1 MRTRRRWIDVFIVTF
16 ALVLGI
22 SVLVGADRSAA
33 PAVSAAGE
41 GGTGR
46 VVIRDASL
54 VLTMD
59 PHLGN
64 GPLGMLEDADVV
76 VVRDRIT
83 AVGRDLPEAG
93 TVDAATRFIDGHGK
107 IVLPGFVDLHTH
119 AWQSLIRGCA
129 TDQELNGWLGGCV
142 LPLYGLPISDAD
154 AFAGVRL
161 STLDSI
167 ATGITT
173 MTDWS
178 HAFNIDFG
186 RGNLRALT
194 ESRQRF
200 VMSYNAT
207 TDPANNNE
215 IRRIKREVIDQNP
228 LAHLQIGSHP
238 STDNFPSLNA
248 AEKMAEELG
257 VPLNVHLHESKA
269 DPATG
274 QMDALRRAGALRPG
288 LITNH
293 TIHMTDAELDE
304 LAAHDV
310 RVAHNPLSNMRL
322 ASGVARLPEMHARNM
337 KVGLGIDGGTNDT
350 TDMFNDMRAAVG
362 LQRAVSTDPTRFPQ
376 PADVL
381 RMATLG
387 GAEALGL
394 DAEIGSLTPGKKAD
408 LQVINPQALNF
419 APRVDWVSQ
428 LVFNTQPSNV
438 EWVFVNGVTLKR
450 DGRVLVPDL
459 NRVLADAQ
467 AAADRIKKLL
477 GRP

>member
-1 MRTRRRWIDVFIVTF
+1 MFVVTF
-16 ALVLGI
+16 ALLLGI
-22 SVLVGADRSAA
+22 FLLVGPVRDGAA
-33 PAVSAAGE
+33 AVGE
-41 GGTGR
+41 GGSGR
-46 VVIRDASL
+46 VVIRNASL

-59 PHLGN
+59 PHLGA
-64 GPLGMLEDADVV
+64 GPLGTIEDADVV
-76 VVRDRIT
+76 VVRDRIA
-83 AVGRDLPEAG
+83 AVGRHLAEAQQ
-93 TVDAATRFIDGHGK
+93 VDAATRVVDGHGK

-142 LPLYGLPISDAD
+142 LPLYGKPITEAD
-154 AFAGVRL
+154 AYAGVRL

-167 ATGITT
+167 ATGVTT

-186 RGNLRALT
+186 RGNLRALAD
-194 ESRQRF
+194 SRQRF
-200 VMSYNAT
+200 VISYNAT
-207 TDPANNNE
+207 TDPANQNE
-215 IRRIKREVIDQNP
+215 IRRIKRAVIDPNP

-248 AEKMAEELG
+248 AEQLSRELR

-288 LITNH
+288 LITDH

-322 ASGVARLPEMHARNM
+322 ASGVARLPDMHARNL
-337 KVGLGIDGGTNDT
+337 KVGLGLDGGTNDT
-350 TDMFNDMRAAVG
+350 SDMFNDMRAAVG
-362 LQRAVSTDPTRFPQ
+362 LQRATAEDPTRFPQ

-387 GAEALGL
+387 GAEVLGL
-394 DAEIGSLTPGKKAD
+394 DTEIGSLTPGKKAD
-408 LQVINPQALNF
+408 LQLINPQALNF
-419 APRVDWVSQ
+419 APRGDWISQ
-428 LVFNTQPSNV
+428 LVFNTQPANV
-438 EWVFVNGVTLKR
+438 EWVLVNGVTLKR
-450 DGRVLVPDL
+450 DGRVLVPNL
-459 NRVLADAQ
+459 GRVLGDAQ
-467 AAADRIKKLL
+467 TAADHVRQLL